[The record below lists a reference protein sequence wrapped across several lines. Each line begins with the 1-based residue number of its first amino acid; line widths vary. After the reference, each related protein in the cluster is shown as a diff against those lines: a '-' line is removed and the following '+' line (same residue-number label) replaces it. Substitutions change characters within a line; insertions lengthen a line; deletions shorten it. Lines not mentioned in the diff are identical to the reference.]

1 MQPQIETNQINHSP
15 NSKASIELEIG
26 GLLQPD
32 ALKGDQIGVW
42 LGFTFTLL
50 FTSGRPSFLV
60 ASWSCGGVALGLKA
74 S

>member
-50 FTSGRPSFLV
+50 FTSGRPP
-60 ASWSCGGVALGLKA
+60 SWWHLGLA
-74 S
+74 VGWP